1 VSDHGFGDID
11 VVVRD
16 LDGALDSLNLADRRI
31 SLLKIDVE
39 GLDLSVLRGF
49 SNAISEGRVGFVQF
63 EFTLWAAITNTQ
75 LKDFYDLL
83 GPAGYSIGKIYP
95 TYIDWRPYKPEQ
107 EIYVRANFAA
117 VHKSRPDLIERLV
130 SDH

>member
-1 VSDHGFGDID
+1 M
-11 VVVRD
+11 
-16 LDGALDSLNLADRRI
+16 
-31 SLLKIDVE
+31 
-39 GLDLSVLRGF
+39 
-49 SNAISEGRVGFVQF
+49 QF

-83 GPAGYSIGKIYP
+83 GPVGYSIGKIYP

-117 VHKSRPDLIERLV
+117 VHESRPDLIARLV